1 MHFHYAYISLAWL
14 NSYSVV
20 YNIQQKNWSYD
31 HYEMRVMHHLTF
43 TKCPTRFALQ
53 TVGFEALRYDNC
65 LENAPSGSEIG
76 RILTK
81 NGAITRNTTWQG
93 QKKKKQI
100 KLILRVTTTKLR
112 STRSK
117 LTRNSRFTR
126 ARFLNS
132 WYFVVGTGSLNNSF
146 PNTHEYNLIA
156 VTHLNSPGIYALKL
170 PTMKCDRTTQYL
182 WRHVK

>member
-1 MHFHYAYISLAWL
+1 MSYPIRIANSWL
-14 NSYSVV
+14 WSTTLWQLPGKRTVRKRNRK
-20 YNIQQKNWSYD
+20 NIDKKPGY
-31 HYEMRVMHHLTF
+31 YKKHHLTR
-43 TKCPTRFALQ
+43 P
-53 TVGFEALRYDNC
+53 
-65 LENAPSGSEIG
+65 
-76 RILTK
+76 
-81 NGAITRNTTWQG
+81 
-93 QKKKKQI
+93 KKKQI

-132 WYFVVGTGSLNNSF
+132 WYFVVDTGSLNNSF

-156 VTHLNSPGIYALKL
+156 VKHLNSPGIYALKL